1 MAKNDVTGRVPLPLL
16 ASGPSGQG
24 FPKTWLFDVDG
35 TLTPPRGDMDPAF
48 RSWMARFVATREV
61 CLVTGGTWER
71 IERQCGPAL
80 ARAFRA
86 AYLCNGNE
94 ARVQGEV
101 AYSRRLHVP
110 PALQREL
117 DELMRQPLPLTGQ
130 APVLEQRPGMLTV
143 CAVSP
148 SASPE
153 QRQAFEQWD
162 AYAHWRLRC
171 AQRLKQACPQW
182 RFQLAG
188 QTSLDLF
195 EAGADKSQ
203 ALNHEG
209 AGPLWFFADAAYP
222 QGNDWTL
229 AEALRARNDG
239 SRVFLVRDWRHTWS
253 LLQALVQE
261 LAPELAPEHAPCESG
276 LDAALPCP
284 LPAAA

>member
-1 MAKNDVTGRVPLPLL
+1 MAKNNMKGLAPRALL
-16 ASGPSGQG
+16 SPGPAALNS
-24 FPKTWLFDVDG
+24 PKTWLFDVDG
-35 TLTPPRGDMDPAF
+35 TLTPPRGELDPFF
-48 RSWMARFVATREV
+48 RAWMARFVATREV
-61 CLVTGGTWER
+61 CLVTGGTWAR

-101 AYSRRLHVP
+101 VYSRMLRVP
-110 PALQREL
+110 PALQSAL

-130 APVLEQRPGMLTV
+130 APVLEHRSGMLTL
-143 CAVSP
+143 CAVPP
-148 SASPE
+148 SATPE
-153 QRQAFEQWD
+153 QRLAFEQWD
-162 AYAHWRLRC
+162 AHAHWRLRC
-171 AQRLKQACPQW
+171 AKWLKQACAQW

-203 ALNHEG
+203 VLSHEG

-222 QGNDWTL
+222 LGNDWTL

-239 SRVFLVRDWRHTWS
+239 SQVFLVRDWRHTWG
-253 LLQALVQE
+253 LLQE
-261 LAPELAPEHAPCESG
+261 LAQDCAQDCPAHPGG
-276 LDAALPCP
+276 LGSPPPRA